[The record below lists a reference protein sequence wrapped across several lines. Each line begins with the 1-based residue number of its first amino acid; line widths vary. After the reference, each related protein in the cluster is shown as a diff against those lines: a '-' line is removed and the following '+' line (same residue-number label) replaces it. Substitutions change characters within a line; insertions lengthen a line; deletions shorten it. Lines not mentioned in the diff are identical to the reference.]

1 VNFALFET
9 PLGTAGLV
17 WTDRG
22 LAGVELPSAEPARVR
37 ARLRRR
43 FPGASEASS
52 PPAHVARWIAA
63 LTKVLGGEASD
74 LSEVDLD
81 TWGVPELDLQVY
93 RLARQIP
100 FGKTSTYGDIARQL
114 GDVHLA
120 RDVGQ
125 ALSRNPF
132 PIVVPCHRV
141 IAANG
146 RLGGFSA
153 VGGVTTKQR
162 LLAAEQASGNWQMP
176 LALS

>member
-1 VNFALFET
+1 ML
-9 PLGTAGLV
+9 
-17 WTDRG
+17 
-22 LAGVELPSAEPARVR
+22 
-37 ARLRRR
+37 
-43 FPGASEASS
+43 
-52 PPAHVARWIAA
+52 
-63 LTKVLGGEASD
+63 LTKVLAGEASD
-74 LSEVDLD
+74 LSDVDLD
-81 TWGVPELDLQVY
+81 TAGVPDLDLQVY

-114 GDVHLA
+114 RDVHLA

-162 LLAAEQASGNWQMP
+162 LLAVERASGNWQMP
-176 LALS
+176 LALT

>member
-1 VNFALFET
+1 VKFALFET

-17 WTDRG
+17 WTEHG
-22 LAGVELPSAEPARVR
+22 LAGVELPGTEPARIR
-37 ARLRRR
+37 ARVRRR
-43 FPGASEASS
+43 FPRASEAP
-52 PPAHVARWIAA
+52 PPAHVATWIAL
-63 LTKVLGGEASD
+63 LTKVLAGEASD

-81 TWGVPELDLQVY
+81 TAGVPELDLQVY

-162 LLAAEQASGNWQMP
+162 LLALEQASGTWQLP
-176 LALS
+176 LALI